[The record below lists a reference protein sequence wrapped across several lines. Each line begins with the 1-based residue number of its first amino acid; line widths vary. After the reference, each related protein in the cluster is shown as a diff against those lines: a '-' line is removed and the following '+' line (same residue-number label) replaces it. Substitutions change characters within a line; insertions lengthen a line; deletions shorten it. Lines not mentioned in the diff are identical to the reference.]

1 MYIVEDIGVGLDRNA
16 RICCHDLSTGELLT
30 GRYVNPDTMNYVY
43 GTLSMADGLLVVGS
57 AEGDSVSSWG
67 GIYCYGQVTV
77 HEPSLIIT
85 NISGGKRLTIEI
97 ENIGDGNATSVTG
110 NLLITG
116 GLFIHQGTYVFPE
129 TIPAGE
135 TATVVV
141 PLFGIGLGF
150 LKAVPQVTVNVTC
163 AEGSTATAVQQFK
176 LFLSRVTIVSAE

>member
-1 MYIVEDIGVGLDRNA
+1 
-16 RICCHDLSTGELLT
+16 
-30 GRYVNPDTMNYVY
+30 
-43 GTLSMADGLLVVGS
+43 MADGLLVVGS

-116 GLFIHQGTYVFPE
+116 GLFIHQGTYIFPE